1 MKNGRRVHIFI
12 NSRVGTVTRVR
23 RPFSNVIVL
32 TIQTINGPEDNGHKG
47 RRQVSRATT
56 KLLGVELV
64 TVHRATRLIRA
75 ELNKARRFER
85 TLTNNLTPALRGK
98 SDHKFSRLHV
108 THSQRRVRPTRHD
121 ERVVINRHLT
131 LHTNARQLIGVGAQ
145 VPGQVPRF
153 INGLIGL
160 LINGHIELVGGRRV
174 GIKTQSRLAT
184 NRQARHTGAGTKL
197 QGIGERHLTDL
208 LPRLFRTV
216 RNRVHADLAFH
227 HAVTMRTINVQLAR
241 VRRAL
246 FGAVGH

>member
-1 MKNGRRVHIFI
+1 MEDRRRVHIFV
-12 NSRVGTVTRVR
+12 NRRVGTVTRVR

-32 TIQTINGPEDNGHKG
+32 TIQTINGPEDNGHKS
-47 RRQVSRATT
+47 RRKVARAATE
-56 KLLGVELV
+56 LLGVELV
-64 TVHRATRLIRA
+64 TVHRAARLTRA
-75 ELNKARRFER
+75 ELNKARRFKR
-85 TLTNNLTPALRGK
+85 TLANNPAPALRGK
-98 SDHKFSRLHV
+98 SNHKFSRLHV
-108 THSQRRVRPTRHD
+108 THGQRRVRPARHD

-153 INGLIGL
+153 INGLVRLPIDRY
-160 LINGHIELVGGRRV
+160 IELVGSRRIGV
-174 GIKTQSRLAT
+174 KAQSRLTT

-227 HAVTMRTINVQLAR
+227 HAVTMRTINVQLAC